1 MFQAISDFLVSLPHE
16 LYLILISMF
25 PFIELR
31 GAIPVGIGFGLN
43 PVEVFIICV
52 IANCI
57 PIPFIIFLI
66 KPLFRWL
73 KRFSLFEK
81 IITKLEH
88 LADSK
93 SGKITAYK
101 YEMVGLLLFVGIPLP
116 GTGAWSG
123 ALIAALLN
131 MRIKHAFTAIV
142 LGVILAGVLVT
153 LISAG
158 ALGALSFFLG

>member
-1 MFQAISDFLVSLPHE
+1 MLEAIGGFLSSLPHE
-16 LYLILISMF
+16 LYLIVISMF

-31 GAIPVGIGFGLN
+31 GAIPVGIGFGMN
-43 PVEVFIICV
+43 PVEVFLICV

-57 PIPFIIFLI
+57 PVPFIIFLI
-66 KPLFRWL
+66 KPLFKWL
-73 KRFSLFEK
+73 KKFKAFEK
-81 IITKLEH
+81 IIAKLEG
-88 LADSK
+88 LADKK

-101 YEMVGLLLFVGIPLP
+101 YEMIGLMLFVGIPLP

-131 MRIKHAFTAIV
+131 MRIKHAFAAIL
-142 LGVILAGVLVT
+142 LGVIIAGVLVT

-158 ALGALSFFLG
+158 ALSALRFLI